1 MKEFASTWEEAKGLM
16 YPDALEAVESCKERL
31 SELTAADLENLALV
45 VYREG
50 LEHGWEAYE
59 DMLEYHERLK
69 EKLFNEHF
77 ES

>member
-1 MKEFASTWEEAKGLM
+1 MQEFIKDSIKDWNEAKEVM
-16 YPDALEAVESCKERL
+16 FPNAFEAVEACKERL

-50 LEHGWEAYE
+50 LEHGWEAYD

-69 EKLFNEHF
+69 EKLFN
-77 ES
+77 